1 MQELTRTPYIIR
13 LILPVACAALS
24 ILGVHAQDHHF
35 SQFYETPMLRNPS
48 LAGLFS
54 GDIRLQ
60 GVYRNQWNS
69 ISFPFQTGSF
79 NAEYKFAV
87 RRSDDFMTLGM
98 QVHYDRA
105 GAVALSTNHLLPAVN
120 YHKSLS
126 QARNTYLSLGFMGG
140 PVSRRLDRS
149 SVTTNNQYD
158 GFAYNGSLPD
168 GEYFKSGYTFFDL
181 SVGMSINS
189 TIGSEEQHSYFAG
202 IAYHHLNRPVNAFY
216 RNINH
221 LPKWVW
227 SAGIKLM
234 LQPGSYL
241 TLHGDYVD
249 QKPHRQLMTGGMY
262 TWNVGED
269 ELSTMAFHGGMF
281 YRWNDALVPVV
292 KIDLLPFSMSFSYDV
307 TVGKAAGAA
316 QARGGFELSMSY
328 VNYLQS
334 EQSARYR
341 QKCPRF

>member
-1 MQELTRTPYIIR
+1 MMG
-13 LILPVACAALS
+13 VCAY
-24 ILGVHAQDHHF
+24 GQDHHF
-35 SQFYETPMLRNPS
+35 SQFHETPMLRNPA

-54 GDIRLQ
+54 GDVRVQ

-69 ISFPFQTGSF
+69 ISFPFQTGSL
-79 NAEYKFAV
+79 NMEYKFAV
-87 RRSDDFMTLGM
+87 RNSDDFMTAGM
-98 QVHYDRA
+98 QVHYDKA
-105 GAVALSTNHLLPAVN
+105 GSVALTTSHLLPAVN

-126 QARNTYLSLGFMGG
+126 QRRNTYLSLGFMGG

-149 SVTTNNQYD
+149 RVTTNNQYD
-158 GFAYNGSLPD
+158 GFGYNGSLPD

-181 SVGMSINS
+181 SVGMSLNS
-189 TIGSEEQHSYFAG
+189 TLGVDEQHSYFAG
-202 IAYHHLNRPVNAFY
+202 AAYHHLNRPVNSFY

-227 SAGIKLM
+227 SAGLKLM
-234 LQPGSYL
+234 LDPGSYL

-249 QKPHRQLMTGGMY
+249 QKPHRQFITGGLY
-262 TWNVGED
+262 TRNVGED
-269 ELSTMAFHGGMF
+269 EQTTVAFHAGMF
-281 YRWNDALVPVV
+281 YRWGDAVIPVV
-292 KIDLLPFSMSFSYDV
+292 KVDLLPFSMSFSYDV
-307 TVGKAAGAA
+307 TVGKAAGVA

-328 VNYLQS
+328 VTYLQN